1 MSKGNEGRKKNP
13 VTVAGPWFAMPL
25 DFLRSRA
32 WAELSPHAAK
42 MLFDLCA
49 GLGANAKGNG
59 DLSGAPTIMA
69 PKGWCSNATRVA
81 ALQEL
86 ESARLIS
93 ITRRGNRRLCALYAV
108 TLWPLHCDLSKLD
121 HGPGSYTTTDW
132 QTAGADR
139 SKTPTTDSPAKWKPL
154 RKNTIGLPA
163 AEQPP
168 ADINPP
174 RDNLPARQCS
184 YVPATG
190 SIGPVSAAKVIPP
203 RDTYLDSPSGA
214 GAGVRV
220 GAGVAGVQA
229 GVAAV
234 GVLCERVAK
243 PARIGARTSAK
254 VLNGNGAPTGV
265 A

>member
-139 SKTPTTDSPAKWKPL
+139 SKTPTTDSPASCTVFVATMRCNTMAPPSDRVPSNKL
-154 RKNTIGLPA
+154 AFSKNT
-163 AEQPP
+163 
-168 ADINPP
+168 
-174 RDNLPARQCS
+174 S
-184 YVPATG
+184 T
-190 SIGPVSAAKVIPP
+190 
-203 RDTYLDSPSGA
+203 
-214 GAGVRV
+214 
-220 GAGVAGVQA
+220 
-229 GVAAV
+229 
-234 GVLCERVAK
+234 
-243 PARIGARTSAK
+243 TSALSCSRMICDK
-254 VLNGNGAPTGV
+254 NANDDA
-265 A
+265 